1 MSDSDAWITADT
13 GWTAKEIVTRHGMEY
28 LHDLE
33 APHLFA
39 AAQSSAAAVVAAAA
53 RVADAPD
60 CRGVV
65 ATLPVLWLDAT
76 PAVLVQ
82 RFAGGPHRP
91 QYNQNRLAMLTAMH
105 ARRSA
110 NFASVATWRI
120 DADRP
125 VTEVAATL
133 LRVGAELA
141 DEVSETTRHHEPQT
155 LALDSPGETP

>member
-1 MSDSDAWITADT
+1 VSDSDAWITADT

-65 ATLPVLWLDAT
+65 ATLPVL
-76 PAVLVQ
+76 
-82 RFAGGPHRP
+82 
-91 QYNQNRLAMLTAMH
+91 
-105 ARRSA
+105 
-110 NFASVATWRI
+110 
-120 DADRP
+120 
-125 VTEVAATL
+125 
-133 LRVGAELA
+133 
-141 DEVSETTRHHEPQT
+141 
-155 LALDSPGETP
+155 